1 MIGVMSWRPYHVLLH
16 HHFKVEDKHDDSPI
30 LILHGHHIHQTQ
42 EAAPCKGKAWAMVT
56 PDPPPQVG
64 RTQSDQ
70 EGPLNPEG
78 PINFYHTPTAHIYNS
93 QPCSD
98 PCTWLGQ
105 TAASPHFLPHHPSH
119 PSAFF
124 PSFSSHLLSP
134 ACDHF
139 FLHVPIVSMCLYFSL
154 L

>member
-16 HHFKVEDKHDDSPI
+16 HHFKVEDKHDDSAI

-98 PCTWLGQ
+98 PCTWLFQ
-105 TAASPHFLPHHPSH
+105 TASQSALPPSPPI
-119 PSAFF
+119 
-124 PSFSSHLLSP
+124 SSLSLLSQFLLSP
-134 ACDHF
+134 
-139 FLHVPIVSMCLYFSL
+139 SL
-154 L
+154 SSL